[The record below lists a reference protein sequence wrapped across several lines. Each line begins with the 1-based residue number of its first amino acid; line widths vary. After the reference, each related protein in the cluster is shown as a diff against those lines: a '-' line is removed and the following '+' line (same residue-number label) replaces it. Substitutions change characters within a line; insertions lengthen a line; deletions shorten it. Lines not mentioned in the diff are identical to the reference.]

1 MTAVPHSLQFHPSL
15 AQIRV
20 QGSDAAS
27 FLNAQLT
34 RRVDNLAEGE
44 IGLAAWCNAKGRVL
58 ALFRVTRLSDSFALG
73 LPASMLPLTLPR
85 LRLFVLRAK
94 VQLEES
100 NNSNRPEDD
109 GRLADILADI
119 LAGIPQVYPET
130 RELFLPQMLDLERL
144 GGIDFKKGCYPG
156 QEIVARTQYLG
167 KLKRQLYRF
176 SMTGDAEPK
185 PGSNVVTAE
194 DHSGTVVDAARDDQG
209 SWQLLAV
216 IPNEAKDAS
225 WRLYAPDGVNLRLE
239 TPS

>member
-1 MTAVPHSLQFHPSL
+1 MTVVPHSPQFHPSL

-20 QGSDAAS
+20 HGGDAAS

-44 IGLAAWCNAKGRVL
+44 TALAAWCNAKGRVL
-58 ALFRVTRLSDSFALG
+58 ALFRVARQQDDFTLG
-73 LPASMLPLTLPR
+73 LPASMVPLTLPR

-100 NNSNRPEDD
+100 NSSNRPEDD
-109 GRLADILADI
+109 GRLVDILAC
-119 LAGIPQVYPET
+119 IPQVYPET
-130 RELFLPQMLDLERL
+130 RELFLPQMLNLDRL

-156 QEIVARTQYLG
+156 QEIVARTHYLG
-167 KLKRQLYRF
+167 TLKRQLYRF

-185 PGSNVVTAE
+185 PGSSVVTAG
-194 DHSGTVVDAARDDQG
+194 DHSGTVVDAARDGQG
-209 SWQLLAV
+209 GWQLLAV
-216 IPNEAKDAS
+216 IPNEAKDAN
-225 WRLYAPDGVNLRLE
+225 WRLHAPDGAHLRLE